1 MKVLLAEDDPVSAE
15 YVRNGLLEQGF
26 AVDWVSDG
34 REALTY
40 CLYNTCDLA
49 IVDRMMPGLD
59 GLSVVKALRAS
70 NSDLHVIFLTAMAD
84 VEDKVEGLM
93 AGGDDYIVK
102 PFHFSELLAR
112 IHTLTRRP
120 KVKSQRTE
128 LTCHDLTLDLLKRV
142 ARRQGV
148 TIDLQ
153 NKEFALLELLMEAEG
168 RVVSRTMILEKIW
181 DFSFDPG
188 TTVVETHISK
198 LRNKIDK
205 PFDAPLIHTIR
216 NMGYSIHAPR

>member
-1 MKVLLAEDDPVSAE
+1 MAE
-15 YVRNGLLEQGF
+15 YVRKGLLEQRF
-26 AVDWVSDG
+26 SVDWVSDG

-49 IVDRMMPGLD
+49 IIDRMMPGLD
-59 GLSVVKALRAS
+59 GLSLVKALRAS
-70 NSDLHVIFLTAMAD
+70 NSALPVIFLTAVSD
-84 VEDKVEGLM
+84 LEDKVEGLM

-112 IHTLTRRP
+112 IHALSRRP
-120 KVKSQRTE
+120 KQSSHKTE

-142 ARRQGV
+142 AVRQGQV
-148 TIDLQ
+148 IDLQ
-153 NKEFALLELLMEAEG
+153 NKEFTLLELLMEAEG

-198 LRNKIDK
+198 LRQKIDK
-205 PFDAPLIHTIR
+205 PFGTALIQTVR
-216 NMGYSIHAPR
+216 NMGYRIRAPH

>member
-1 MKVLLAEDDPVSAE
+1 MKILVAEDDETMAG
-15 YVRNGLLEQGF
+15 YVRKGLLEQGF
-26 AVDWVSDG
+26 SVDCVSDG

-59 GLSVVKALRAS
+59 GLTLVKALRAS
-70 NSDLHVIFLTAMAD
+70 NSSLPVIFLTAVSD
-84 VEDKVEGLM
+84 IEDKVEGLM

-112 IHTLTRRP
+112 IHALSRRP
-120 KVKSQRTE
+120 KENSHKTE
-128 LTCHDLTLDLLKRV
+128 FTCHDLKLDLLKRV
-142 ARRQGV
+142 AIRQGQV
-148 TIDLQ
+148 IDLQ

-168 RVVSRTMILEKIW
+168 RVVSRTMILERIW

-198 LRNKIDK
+198 LRQKIDK
-205 PFDAPLIHTIR
+205 PFDTALIQTVR
-216 NMGYSIHAPR
+216 NMGYRIRAPH

>member
-1 MKVLLAEDDPVSAE
+1 MKILVAEDDETMAE
-15 YVRNGLLEQGF
+15 YVRKGLLEQGF
-26 AVDWVSDG
+26 SVDWVSDG

-40 CLYNTCDLA
+40 CLYNTCDVA
-49 IVDRMMPGLD
+49 IIDRMMPGLD
-59 GLSVVKALRAS
+59 GLSLVKALRAS
-70 NSDLHVIFLTAMAD
+70 NSSLPVIFLTAVSD

-112 IHTLTRRP
+112 IHALSRRP
-120 KVKSQRTE
+120 KQNNHKTE
-128 LTCHDLTLDLLKRV
+128 LTCHDLKLDLLKRIAV
-142 ARRQGV
+142 RQGQV
-148 TIDLQ
+148 IDLQ

-168 RVVSRTMILEKIW
+168 RVVSRTMILESIW

-198 LRNKIDK
+198 LRQKIDK
-205 PFDAPLIHTIR
+205 PFDTPLIHTVR
-216 NMGYSIHAPR
+216 NMGYRIRAPH

>member
-1 MKVLLAEDDPVSAE
+1 MKILVAEDDETMAE
-15 YVRNGLLEQGF
+15 YVRKGLLEQGF
-26 AVDWVSDG
+26 SVDWVNDG

-49 IVDRMMPGLD
+49 IIDRMMPGLD
-59 GLSVVKALRAS
+59 GLSLVKALRAS
-70 NSDLHVIFLTAMAD
+70 KSSLPVIFLTAVSD

-112 IHTLTRRP
+112 IHALARRP
-120 KVKSQRTE
+120 KENSHKTE

-142 ARRQGV
+142 AVRQGQV
-148 TIDLQ
+148 IDLQ

-168 RVVSRTMILEKIW
+168 RVVSRTMILERIW

-198 LRNKIDK
+198 LRQKIDK
-205 PFDAPLIHTIR
+205 PFDKPLIQTVR
-216 NMGYSIHAPR
+216 NMGYRVRAPY

>member
-1 MKVLLAEDDPVSAE
+1 MKILVAEDDETMAE
-15 YVRNGLLEQGF
+15 YVRKGLLEQGF
-26 AVDWVSDG
+26 SVDWVNDG

-49 IVDRMMPGLD
+49 IIDRMMPGLD
-59 GLSVVKALRAS
+59 GLSLVKALRAS
-70 NSDLHVIFLTAMAD
+70 KSSLPVIFLTAVSD

-112 IHTLTRRP
+112 IHALARRP
-120 KVKSQRTE
+120 KENSHKTE
-128 LTCHDLTLDLLKRV
+128 LTCHGLKLDLLKRV
-142 ARRQGV
+142 AVRQGQV
-148 TIDLQ
+148 IDLQ

-168 RVVSRTMILEKIW
+168 RVVSRTMILERIW

-198 LRNKIDK
+198 LRQKIDK
-205 PFDAPLIHTIR
+205 PFDKPLIQTVR
-216 NMGYSIHAPR
+216 NMGYRIRAPH